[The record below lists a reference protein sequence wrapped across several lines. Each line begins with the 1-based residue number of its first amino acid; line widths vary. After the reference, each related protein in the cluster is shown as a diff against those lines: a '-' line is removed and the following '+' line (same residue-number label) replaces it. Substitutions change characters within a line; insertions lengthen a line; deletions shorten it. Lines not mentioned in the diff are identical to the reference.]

1 MQSRYKWQLDSE
13 LYPRGWT
20 WRNLV
25 MHVAAVFL
33 PYFVTATLFHEL
45 YAAAVRLTRSL
56 PPLHGSRYADGRTNA
71 QPVVESVF
79 AARRTAA
86 QSALEPLRSVGCSAL

>member
-45 YAAAVRLTRSL
+45 YAAAV
-56 PPLHGSRYADGRTNA
+56 
-71 QPVVESVF
+71 
-79 AARRTAA
+79 
-86 QSALEPLRSVGCSAL
+86 

>member
-13 LYPRGWT
+13 LYHGSWT
-20 WRNLV
+20 WHKLQRNLV

-45 YAAAVRLTRSL
+45 YAAAVRQHDSPAYRRCTPRGM
-56 PPLHGSRYADGRTNA
+56 PTDGRMLSSS
-71 QPVVESVF
+71 VVESVCCG
-79 AARRTAA
+79 
-86 QSALEPLRSVGCSAL
+86 SHE

>member
-45 YAAAVRLTRSL
+45 YAAAVRQHDSPAYRRCTARGM
-56 PPLHGSRYADGRTNA
+56 PTGGRMLSSA
-71 QPVVESVF
+71 SGRVGRRWQP
-79 AARRTAA
+79 
-86 QSALEPLRSVGCSAL
+86 